1 MGTLHTRH
9 LPRKICTARD
19 PAPCTRVRGEKVGAR
34 VRGRRLRAGIAIVRV
49 LLCSIMNGS
58 LQIFGSLKMFAARAI
73 TTARTH
79 SNGRS
84 NESSQPNLLQ
94 LTLFCCSALV
104 PANSVFLSHHSSN
117 SLQLPARQQCF
128 SLTEL
133 LQQSPAPA
141 QRTWTLFHGV
151 LSKSAF

>member
-58 LQIFGSLKMFAARAI
+58 LQIFRSLKMFAARAI

-94 LTLFCCSALV
+94 LTLFSVLLQHQPTVFSSHTTSTAASSHQ
-104 PANSVFLSHHSSN
+104 PASSVFLSHHSSS
-117 SLQLPARQQCF
+117 SLQHQH
-128 SLTEL
+128 SE
-133 LQQSPAPA
+133 
-141 QRTWTLFHGV
+141 HGLCSMV
-151 LSKSAF
+151 FF